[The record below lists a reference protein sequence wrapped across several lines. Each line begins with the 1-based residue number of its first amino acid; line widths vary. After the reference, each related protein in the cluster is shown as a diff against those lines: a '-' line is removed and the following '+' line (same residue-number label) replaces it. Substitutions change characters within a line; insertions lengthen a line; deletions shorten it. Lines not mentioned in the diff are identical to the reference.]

1 MGDDMTGPVLLTG
14 ATGFVGGQVLRALAE
29 RSVVVRAVVREGKQG
44 ELNTL
49 NYRSA
54 KPAEFLCLTFMPE
67 RCAGIFISSLTAN
80 WMAPMVVPAK
90 PTSTLAAT
98 NPIWPPGTK
107 HSANP
112 TTGCAAVMV
121 ISTE

>member
-1 MGDDMTGPVLLTG
+1 MTGSVLLTG
-14 ATGFVGGQVLRALAE
+14 ATGFVGRQVLRALAD
-29 RSVVVRAVVREGKQG
+29 RGAVVREGKQG

-80 WMAPMVVPAK
+80 WMPPMVVPAK
-90 PTSTLAAT
+90 PNKRARGHESDLA
-98 NPIWPPGTK
+98 
-107 HSANP
+107 
-112 TTGCAAVMV
+112 TGDKTQRKSHDGVRSCHGDLD
-121 ISTE
+121 